1 MKVRNKNENVRYVDY
16 LDTAIDQIQQAI
28 DSITYSAYPTLNR
41 RTVEKLEEVIHDLE
55 VAANT
60 CLFKP

>member
-1 MKVRNKNENVRYVDY
+1 MKVRNKTENVRYVDY

-28 DSITYSAYPTLNR
+28 DSITYSAYPNLNR
-41 RTVEKLEEVIHDLE
+41 RTVEKLEEIIHDLE